1 MPRKYG
7 LPRIIN
13 FTEAER
19 ATSERRF
26 AAHEQLKL
34 ASGASNEPTGNEQ
47 SLTHDHAQS
56 AFVESE
62 HSEDVR
68 RDEAVVKSNVGEPVV
83 ISKVVPEEVIKEK
96 TRECMDH
103 LVALF
108 DSPPQ
113 QATPPLTPQVAHPA
127 ETALDRILNP

>member
-19 ATSERRF
+19 MTSERRF

-47 SLTHDHAQS
+47 SLPQDHAQS

-62 HSEDVR
+62 HSEDMR
-68 RDEAVVKSNVGEPVV
+68 RDEAVKSNVSEPV
-83 ISKVVPEEVIKEK
+83 IITKVVPEEIIKDK